1 MRFNRLKL
9 TGFKSFVDPTEL
21 QIAPG
26 VTGVVGPNGCG
37 KSNLVEAL
45 KWVMGETSAK
55 QMRGGEM
62 DDVIFGGSQSRPA
75 RNVAEVLI
83 ELDNSDR
90 TAPAMFNDA
99 DELQV
104 TRRINRGQGSV
115 YKVNGRESRA
125 RDVQLLFADAATGAR
140 STALVSQG
148 RIGALIAAKP
158 TDRRSLLEE
167 AAGITGLHSRRHEAE
182 LRLRGAETNLERL
195 EDVVATIETQLQ
207 SLKRQARQAIR
218 YRNLSEQ
225 IRKAEATVLHLRW
238 TQASDNLDKARAT
251 FGELR
256 NTVNDLTR
264 AVAGASTQQTGAAAL
279 LPDLRQAEAEAAAI
293 VQRLTLE
300 RERLD
305 ADEQR
310 VSVARRE
317 TENRI
322 AQIGRDAER
331 EQALAT
337 DATAAIERLTAESTT
352 IEEARAGES
361 EAQATAQATVTA
373 AREKVTGLE
382 SELDGLTTRLA
393 NEEAARVETNR
404 RIADLEN
411 RLRRAVTRLEET
423 EKQIA
428 AVEADAVAAGQL
440 EDSEKAEATGLE
452 VVAAARTALEA
463 AEKARAEA
471 EEKRGAAVEAQ
482 QEINAGMAVLQAEE
496 KALTQVLGSSSD
508 DLFPPLIDAVTVPK
522 GMETALG
529 AAIEELELPL
539 DEAAP
544 KHWRTLP
551 AYSDQAEL
559 PAGAEPLG
567 KGVDAP
573 VALARR
579 LAQIGLV
586 ADVET
591 GDRLQAGL
599 APGQRLVTRDGAF
612 WRWDGYRV
620 RADAPT
626 AAAIRLQQ
634 RNRLKELR
642 AQIEQSAARQAAA
655 LEAAE
660 QAKEA
665 ATAALADEQA
675 ARQHLRNGEQDL
687 EIARTTAA
695 RLREKA
701 AATTTRLDALRE
713 TATTLQTE
721 RNEISTALD
730 AAREA
735 QAKMTDGAALVE
747 QANRIRGDLTEARN
761 MLLSAQSHLDGLMR
775 EAAERRRRL
784 ESIAAE
790 RKSWSDR
797 AGGATSRLKE
807 LAERLNEA
815 KQKLELISSQPGEI
829 NDKRRALSG
838 QLETAEVNRKEVADK
853 LAVAE
858 TGLGEADKQLRQL
871 EAALSEARELRGRAE
886 ASVEHGD
893 NELRDLAR
901 QIRERLETGPQT
913 LPRIAELDPEKPL
926 PSSDE
931 AERRF
936 ERLQRER
943 DNMGPVNL
951 RAEQEATEL
960 TEQMETMLSEREDLT
975 RAIAKLRQG
984 ISALNKEGRER
995 LLASFQTV
1003 DRNFQELFTRLF
1015 GGGRAH
1021 LSLTESDDPLDAGL
1035 EIMASP
1041 PGKRLQALSLLSG
1054 GEQALTAIALLFA
1067 VFLTNPAPICVLD
1080 EVDAP
1085 LDDSNVDR
1093 FCRLVEEIAKTSNT
1107 RFMVV
1112 THHRM
1117 TMARMDRL
1125 FGVTMGERGVSQLV
1139 SVDLMT
1145 AEKLRDAV

>member
-1 MRFNRLKL
+1 VRFKRLKL

-21 QIAPG
+21 LIQPG

-83 ELDNSDR
+83 ELDNTDR
-90 TAPAMFNDA
+90 TAPAIFNDS

-104 TRRINRGQGSV
+104 TRRINRGQGSN
-115 YKVNGRESRA
+115 YKVNGKDSRA

-195 EDVVATIETQLQ
+195 EDVIATIETQLQ
-207 SLKRQARQAIR
+207 GLKRQARQATR
-218 YRNLSEQ
+218 YRNISDQ
-225 IRKAEATVLHLRW
+225 IRKAEATVMHLRW
-238 TQASDNLDKARAT
+238 TLASENLDKARAT

-256 NTVNDLTR
+256 NTVNDLTA
-264 AVAGASTQQTGAAAL
+264 AVAGASTKQTTAAAL
-279 LPDLRQAEAEAAAI
+279 LPDLRQEEAAAAAV

-305 ADEQR
+305 ADEKR
-310 VSVARRE
+310 VSVARSE

-322 AQIGRDAER
+322 AQISRDAER
-331 EQALAT
+331 EQELSR
-337 DATAAIERLTAESTT
+337 DAAAAIERLTAEAAT
-352 IEEARAGES
+352 IEEARSGEA
-361 EAQATAQATVTA
+361 EAQEA
-373 AREKVTGLE
+373 ARKSVEENREKVTAQE
-382 SELDGLTTRLA
+382 TALDGLTTRLA
-393 NEEAARVETNR
+393 NEEAQRVETNR

-411 RLRRAVTRLEET
+411 RLRRASTRLEET

-440 EDSEKAEATGLE
+440 EDSENAEKTAGDA
-452 VVAAARTALEA
+452 VSAAREALEA
-463 AEKARAEA
+463 AGEGREKAEAARA
-471 EEKRGAAVEAQ
+471 AAVELL
-482 QEINAGMAVLQAEE
+482 QEVNAEMAGLQAEE
-496 KALTQVLGSSSD
+496 KALNQVLGSDDD

-551 AYSDQAEL
+551 VYGDAPPL
-559 PAGAEPLG
+559 PSGAEPLAR
-567 KGVDAP
+567 GVGAP
-573 VALARR
+573 DALARR
-579 LAQIGLV
+579 LSQIGLV
-586 ADVET
+586 PDSAT
-591 GDRLQAGL
+591 GDRLQGDL
-599 APGQRLVTRDGAF
+599 RPGQRLVTKDGAL

-642 AQIEQSAARQAAA
+642 AQIAESAKRQEAAA
-655 LEAAE
+655 QAAE

-665 ATAALADEQA
+665 AAGALADEQA
-675 ARQHLRNGEQDL
+675 ARQQLRNCEQDL
-687 EIARTTAA
+687 DIARTTAA

-713 TATTLQTE
+713 TAATLQTE
-721 RNEISTALD
+721 RNEISTALE
-730 AAREA
+730 AARDA
-735 QAKMTDGAALVE
+735 QAKMTDGAALQE
-747 QANRIRGDLTEARN
+747 EANRLRADLAEARN
-761 MLLSAQSHLDGLMR
+761 ALLEAQSSLESLLR
-775 EAAERRRRL
+775 EAADRRRRL
-784 ESIAAE
+784 DSIAAE

-797 AGGATSRLKE
+797 AEGAGARLKE
-807 LAERLNEA
+807 LSEREAEA
-815 KQKLELISSQPGEI
+815 KKRLEEISSQPGEI

-838 QLETAEVNRKEVADK
+838 QLEQAEVKRKDVADR

-858 TGLGEADKQLRQL
+858 TGLSEADKQLRQV
-871 EAALSEARELRGRAE
+871 EAALSEARELRARAE

-893 NELRDLAR
+893 SELRDLAR
-901 QIRERLETGPQT
+901 QIRERLETGPQN
-913 LPRIAELDPEKPL
+913 LPRIAELESGKPL
-926 PSSDE
+926 PSMED
-931 AERRF
+931 AERKF

-984 ISALNKEGRER
+984 IAALNKEGRER
-995 LLASFQTV
+995 LLASFEIV

-1021 LSLTESDDPLDAGL
+1021 LSLTESEDPLNAGL

-1054 GEQALTAIALLFA
+1054 GEQALTAIALLFG

-1085 LDDSNVDR
+1085 LDDANVDR
-1093 FCRLVEEIAKTSNT
+1093 FCRLVEEIAKSSNT
-1107 RFMVV
+1107 RFLVV

-1117 TMARMDRL
+1117 TMARVDRL

-1139 SVDLMT
+1139 SVDLQT
-1145 AEKLRDAV
+1145 AEKLRDAG

>member
-21 QIAPG
+21 RIAPG
-26 VTGVVGPNGCG
+26 VTGIVGPNGCG

-62 DDVIFGGSQSRPA
+62 DDVIFGGSQTRPA

-83 ELDNSDR
+83 ELDNAER
-90 TAPAMFNDA
+90 TAPAMFNDS

-104 TRRINRGQGSV
+104 IRRIDRGQGST
-115 YKVNGRESRA
+115 YKVNGKESRA

-195 EDVVATIETQLQ
+195 EDVIATIETQLQ
-207 SLKRQARQAIR
+207 GLKRQARQATR
-218 YRNLSEQ
+218 YRNLSDQ
-225 IRKAEATVLHLRW
+225 IREAEATVLHLRW
-238 TQASDNLDKARAT
+238 VRASDNLDRARAT

-256 NTVNDLTR
+256 NTVNDLTA
-264 AVAGASTQQTGAAAL
+264 AVAGATSKQAEAASA

-293 VQRLTLE
+293 VQRLTIE

-310 VSVARRE
+310 ISVARRE

-322 AQIGRDAER
+322 AQIGRDGER
-331 EQALAT
+331 EQELSRDAAAAMARLAEEQ
-337 DATAAIERLTAESTT
+337 AI
-352 IEEARAGES
+352 IEKARAGEA
-361 EAQATAQATVTA
+361 EAQGA
-373 AREKVTGLE
+373 ARETAERERAEVARLE
-382 SELDGLTTRLA
+382 TALDGLTTRLA
-393 NEEAARVETNR
+393 NEEAQRVETNR

-411 RLRRAVTRLEET
+411 RLRRAATRLEET
-423 EKQIA
+423 ERQIA
-428 AVEADAVAAGQL
+428 AIEADAVAAGQL
-440 EDSEKAEATGLE
+440 EDSANAEANAAAA
-452 VVAAARTALEA
+452 VAAAREALDSAEA
-463 AEKARAEA
+463 ARTTSEAARAAAIEA
-471 EEKRGAAVEAQ
+471 L
-482 QEINAGMAVLQAEE
+482 QEINAELTGLQAEE
-496 KALTQVLGSSSD
+496 KALDRVLGSDSD
-508 DLFPPLIDAVTVPK
+508 DLFPPLIDEVTVPK
-522 GMETALG
+522 GLETALG

-551 AYSDQAEL
+551 AYGDAPPL

-567 KGVDAP
+567 GRIGAPDA
-573 VALARR
+573 LGRR

-586 ADVET
+586 ADSDT
-591 GDRLQAGL
+591 GDRLQADL
-599 APGQRLVTRDGAF
+599 RPGQRLVTKSGAL

-642 AQIEQSAARQAAA
+642 AQIEEVSVRQQSTAAG
-655 LEAAE
+655 AE
-660 QAKEA
+660 TAKEA
-665 ATAALADEQA
+665 AAGAMADEQA
-675 ARQHLRNGEQDL
+675 ARQKLRNGEQDL
-687 EIARTTAA
+687 EIARATAA

-713 TATTLQTE
+713 TATTLQAE
-721 RNEISTALD
+721 RNEIGTALE
-730 AAREA
+730 AARDA
-735 QAKMTDGAALVE
+735 QAKMTDGAALQEEATRVR
-747 QANRIRGDLTEARN
+747 ADLAEARN
-761 MLLSAQSHLDGLMR
+761 RLLTAQSALDGLLR
-775 EAAERRRRL
+775 EAADRRRRI
-784 ESIAAE
+784 ESITAE
-790 RKSWSDR
+790 HRSWSDR
-797 AGGATSRLKE
+797 AAGANARLKE
-807 LAERLNEA
+807 LSEREAEA
-815 KQKLELISSQPGEI
+815 KTRLEQISSQPGEI
-829 NDKRRALSG
+829 NEKRRALSA
-838 QLETAEVNRKEVADK
+838 QLEGAESNRKTAADR
-853 LAVAE
+853 LALAE
-858 TGLGEADKQLRQL
+858 TALAEADRQLRQV
-871 EAALSEARELRGRAE
+871 EAALSEARELRARAE
-886 ASVEHGD
+886 TSVEHGD
-893 NELRDLAR
+893 AELRDLAR
-901 QIRERLETGPQT
+901 QIRERLETGPQS
-913 LPRIAELDPEKPL
+913 LPKLAGLDPEKPA
-926 PSSDE
+926 PAMED

-960 TEQMETMLSEREDLT
+960 AEQMETMLTEREDLT
-975 RAIAKLRQG
+975 KAIAKLRQG

-995 LLASFQTV
+995 LLASFETV
-1003 DRNFQELFTRLF
+1003 DRNFQELFIRLF

-1021 LSLTESDDPLDAGL
+1021 LSLTESEDPLDAGL

-1085 LDDSNVDR
+1085 LDDANVDR
-1093 FCRLVEEIAKTSNT
+1093 FCKLVEEISRTSNT

-1117 TMARMDRL
+1117 TMARVDRL

-1139 SVDLMT
+1139 SVDLQT